1 MVKVG
6 DKIRIIEKPPE
17 KRGYGPAF
25 VFDMDEYCGKVGEI
39 VRIICDDE
47 EGGVWFNID
56 IDDTYYT
63 WCEDFVIKMNQ
74 RSE

>member
-6 DKIRIIEKPPE
+6 DMVRVIAEPPE
-17 KRGYGPAF
+17 YRGHGPAF
-25 VFDMDEYCGKVGEI
+25 VVEMDKYLGVVGKITRI
-39 VRIICDDE
+39 VCENE
-47 EGGVWFNID
+47 EGGVWFTLNID
-56 IDDTYYT
+56 SGRFT

>member
-25 VFDMDEYCGKVGEI
+25 VFDMDGYCGITGKITKIMRE
-39 VRIICDDE
+39 DE
-47 EGGVWFNID
+47 EGGVWFTID
-56 IDDTYYT
+56 IDGGHFV

>member
-25 VFDMDEYCGKVGEI
+25 VFDMDGYLGITGKITRI
-39 VRIICDDE
+39 VCENE
-47 EGGVWFNID
+47 EGGAWFNIN
-56 IDDTYYT
+56 IDGGHFI